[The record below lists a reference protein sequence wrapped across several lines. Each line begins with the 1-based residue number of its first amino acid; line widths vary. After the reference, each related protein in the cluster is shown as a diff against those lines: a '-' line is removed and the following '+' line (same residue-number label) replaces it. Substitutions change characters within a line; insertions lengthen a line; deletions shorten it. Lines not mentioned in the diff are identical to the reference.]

1 MRRLS
6 TQLIA
11 TRREAPADAHAVS
24 HQLMARA
31 GMLQQAAAGLFT
43 VGPLLFRTLRRIEAV
58 IREELDAIG
67 CQEVRFTH
75 LQPPEP
81 WQRSGRWEPFTEP
94 LDPVMMRTES
104 RTGAEFGLGPTHEEQ
119 ATLFAADQISSHR
132 QLPQIIYQIA
142 TKFRDEARPRSGLL
156 RTREFTMKDAYS
168 FDTDEPAATETYHR
182 LAECYERIFARMGL
196 DVLRADAD
204 VGAMGGKASAEFLA
218 PASIGEDF
226 VAISDAGGYR
236 ANVEVARAELDP
248 PEAPPEKPMERVE
261 TPGATTMET
270 LQAYVPDVPPERMI
284 KTLLYTATT
293 PDGGSQLVAALARG
307 DRGIDE
313 DKLARA
319 VGAAELSMADAETI
333 RDATGADP
341 GYAGPVGLSGDVR
354 VVGDHAIADVQ
365 GFVCGGN
372 ATDTHYRDAWWSRDA
387 VLPELADLDRVSDGD
402 RAPDGGTLSISRAIE
417 AGHVFLLGTRYTE
430 PEALDFAVTGEDGV
444 ARPVWMGCFGIGVE
458 RLAAAI
464 VEQHH
469 DEAGIVWPT
478 AVAPHTAAVV
488 PIRTDDEVQR
498 GLAERVAGDLT
509 DVGVDVVLDDRDARP
524 GVKFADLE
532 LIGLP
537 WRLTAGRDALDGRVE
552 LAPRGG
558 EAEVV
563 DAAEA
568 VRRVSE
574 VASTARVP
582 PL

>member
-11 TRREAPADAHAVS
+11 TRREAPADAQAVS

-31 GMLQQAAAGLFT
+31 GMLQQAGAGLFT
-43 VGPLLFRTLRRIEAV
+43 VGPLLLRVLQRIEGV
-58 IREELDAIG
+58 IRSELDAIG

-81 WQRSGRWEPFTEP
+81 WQRSGRWEHMTVV
-94 LDPVMMRTES
+94 DPIMLRTES

-119 ATLFAADQISSHR
+119 ATLFAAEQISSHR

-142 TKFRDEARPRSGLL
+142 TKFRDEPRSRSGLL

-168 FDTDEPAATETYHR
+168 FDVDEQAAGDTYHR
-182 LAECYERIFARMGL
+182 LAECYERIFSRLGL

-204 VGAMGGKASAEFLA
+204 VGAMGGKLSAEFLA

-226 VAISDAGGYR
+226 VAISDGGKYR

-248 PEAPPEKPMERVE
+248 PEHPPEKPMAAVD
-261 TPGATTMET
+261 TPGATTMDA
-270 LQAYVPDVPPERMI
+270 LAGYVPDVPPERMI
-284 KTLLYTATT
+284 KTLLYQVTT
-293 PDGGSQLVAALARG
+293 TGGEHQLVAALARG
-307 DRGIDE
+307 DRSIDE

-319 VGAAELSMADAETI
+319 VDAADIAMADAETI
-333 RDATGADP
+333 RAATGAEP

-354 VVGDHAIADVQ
+354 LVGDHAVADVQ

-372 ATDTHYRDAWWSRDA
+372 ATDTHYRDVWWSRDA
-387 VLPELADLDRVSDGD
+387 VLPELADLDRIADGD
-402 RAPDGGTLSISRAIE
+402 RAPDGGTVAISRAIE

-430 PEALDFAVTGEDGV
+430 PEALDFAVTGEDGQ

-458 RLAAAI
+458 RLAAAL

-478 AVAPHTAAVV
+478 AVAPHTCAVV
-488 PIRTDDEVQR
+488 PIRADDEVQR
-498 GLAERVAGDLT
+498 PLAEQVAARLDEA
-509 DVGVDVVLDDRDARP
+509 GVDVVLDDRDARP

-532 LIGLP
+532 LIGIP
-537 WRLTAGRDALDGRVE
+537 WRITVGRDAGDGRVE
-552 LAPRGG
+552 LASRAGG

-563 DAAEA
+563 DVDAAVERVVDA
-568 VRRVSE
+568 ARR
-574 VASTARVP
+574 ARI
-582 PL
+582 LAG